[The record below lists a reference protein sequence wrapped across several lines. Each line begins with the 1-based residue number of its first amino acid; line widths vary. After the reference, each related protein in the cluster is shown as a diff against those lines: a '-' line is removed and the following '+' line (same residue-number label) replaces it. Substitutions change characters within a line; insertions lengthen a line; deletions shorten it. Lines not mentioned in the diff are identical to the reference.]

1 MITSVRSANSS
12 RPERQIDYSQGRAL
26 EEVSPPRSEPPR
38 DLREVPNDEIS
49 VFEGETPL
57 KSADSDI
64 AIRLNPV
71 AEVTNYK

>member
-1 MITSVRSANSS
+1 VITSVRSADSS
-12 RPERQIDYSQGRAL
+12 RPERQTDCSQGRAL

-38 DLREVPNDEIS
+38 DLREVPNNEIS

-57 KSADSDI
+57 KSADSDV

-71 AEVTNYK
+71 AEAISYK